1 MSSTWGGVNIRPWED
16 PWKPCIRR
24 GGSMSVHGKDQG
36 NHVFD
41 VGGDRCP
48 PIGRTQRTMSS
59 TWGSMSVHG
68 KDQRNHVF
76 DVRVDVRPWEGLR
89 EPCLRRGR
97 GLMSVHGKD
106 QGNHVLDVGGRCPP
120 IGRTQGTIS
129 STWGSMSVH
138 GKDQRNHLRRAGRC
152 PPMGR
157 TQGTM
162 SSTWGPH
169 PPMGRTKGTMFSTS
183 GSISAH
189 EKGLLRRG
197 TCNGVLAKQQCLGSL
212 LGSRQLGE
220 HQPGHQRLSR
230 PFTRAAHC
238 YTCCT

>member
-1 MSSTWGGVNIRPWED
+1 
-16 PWKPCIRR
+16 
-24 GGSMSVHGKDQG
+24 MSVHGKDQG

-48 PIGRTQRTMSS
+48 STGRTKGTMSS
-59 TWGSMSVHG
+59 RWEGI
-68 KDQRNHVF
+68 
-76 DVRVDVRPWEGLR
+76 DVRPWEGPR

-138 GKDQRNHLRRAGRC
+138 GKDQRNYLRRAGRC

-162 SSTWGPH
+162 SSTWSPH
-169 PPMGRTKGTMFSTS
+169 PPMGRTKGTMFSTW

-212 LGSRQLGE
+212 LRSRQLGE

>member
-1 MSSTWGGVNIRPWED
+1 MSSTWEGI
-16 PWKPCIRR
+16 
-24 GGSMSVHGKDQG
+24 
-36 NHVFD
+36 
-41 VGGDRCP
+41 
-48 PIGRTQRTMSS
+48 
-59 TWGSMSVHG
+59 
-68 KDQRNHVF
+68 
-76 DVRVDVRPWEGLR
+76 DVRPREGPR

-97 GLMSVHGKD
+97 SMSANWKD
-106 QGNHVLDVGGRCPP
+106 PGNHIFDVGVDVRPWERPKEPC
-120 IGRTQGTIS
+120 
-129 STWGSMSVH
+129 
-138 GKDQRNHLRRAGRC
+138 LRRAGRC

-169 PPMGRTKGTMFSTS
+169 PPMGRTKGTMFSTW

-189 EKGLLRRG
+189 EKWLLRRG